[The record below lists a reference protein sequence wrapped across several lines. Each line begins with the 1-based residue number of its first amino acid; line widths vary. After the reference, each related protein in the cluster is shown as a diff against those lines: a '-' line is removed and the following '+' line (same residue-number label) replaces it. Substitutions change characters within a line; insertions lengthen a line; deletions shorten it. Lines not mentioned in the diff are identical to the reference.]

1 VGKDRLT
8 SRVCE
13 KITDKIFSL
22 QVELKGTVLPDT
34 GLSFRVN
41 TVQSNQYLSS
51 VGPLV
56 SLINFFYFV
65 LPEIFISIFITAR
78 MKS

>member
-1 VGKDRLT
+1 MDRLT

-13 KITDKIFSL
+13 KITEKFFSL

-41 TVQSNQYLSS
+41 TVQSNQYLPS

-56 SLINFFYFV
+56 SLIN
-65 LPEIFISIFITAR
+65 IFTSYYLRYLKVFFITAR
-78 MKS
+78 IKS